1 MGKYFGTDGVRGRAN
16 DILKPEL
23 AYKLGQAGAHII
35 AEKTKNPTLIIG
47 RDTRISGDLLE
58 HALVAGIL
66 STGADVIKLGVVPT
80 PAVAHLVRETGSA
93 AGVMISASH
102 NPYYDNGIKFF
113 DERGFKLAD
122 ELEEKI
128 EAYLEQDTSKQDLA
142 VDAEIGRVLQV
153 VGLADKYV
161 EHLKT
166 TVNNRFERLK
176 IVIDTA
182 NGSAYEMAPLIFR
195 DLGAEV
201 IVINNQP
208 DGLNINDKAGST
220 NLAGLS
226 ARVLKEKADLGV
238 AYDGDADRLMAID
251 ENGEIVDGDQ
261 LLYISGKQLANKG
274 KLKRQVV
281 VVTLMSNLG
290 LHKSFERI
298 GISTRETQVGDRYV
312 LEEMV
317 ESDYNLGGEQSGH
330 LIFLDHNTTGDGI
343 LSSLMLADILIER
356 GEKLSVL
363 VGEMEKYPQILKNI
377 RLEDRSKLIANEKID
392 AAVVKANKYL
402 DPVGR
407 VVVRLSGTEPLLR
420 VMVEGISTEQIE
432 LVMEELM
439 ETIKAEL

>member
-1 MGKYFGTDGVRGRAN
+1 
-16 DILKPEL
+16 
-23 AYKLGQAGAHII
+23 
-35 AEKTKNPTLIIG
+35 
-47 RDTRISGDLLE
+47 
-58 HALVAGIL
+58 
-66 STGADVIKLGVVPT
+66 
-80 PAVAHLVRETGSA
+80 
-93 AGVMISASH
+93 
-102 NPYYDNGIKFF
+102 
-113 DERGFKLAD
+113 
-122 ELEEKI
+122 
-128 EAYLEQDTSKQDLA
+128 
-142 VDAEIGRVLQV
+142 
-153 VGLADKYV
+153 
-161 EHLKT
+161 
-166 TVNNRFERLK
+166 
-176 IVIDTA
+176 
-182 NGSAYEMAPLIFR
+182 MAPLIFR